1 MRRPFRIA
9 VASPA
14 PLICLGLPFL
24 SIRFSSIDATALPTS
39 FGARQVYDYLA
50 ADFQSG
56 AGSSIYVVAEAGRDR
71 MAEVSRYANTLAS
84 LPHVQAVEQPMPVGA
99 DTMRINLPSDAGTFI
114 AEHLAIAKQ
123 VRPTNPP
130 FPAPVGG
137 ARASLY
143 HLHVSRPTRLP

>member
-50 ADFQSG
+50 ANFQSG
-56 AGSSIYVVAEAGRDR
+56 TGSSIYVVAEAGLGRV
-71 MAEVSRYANTLAS
+71 AEVRRDADTLAG
-84 LPHVQAVEQPMPVGA
+84 LPHVQAGQPPHPRPRRR
-99 DTMRINLPSDAGTFI
+99 TRRIP
-114 AEHLAIAKQ
+114 HP
-123 VRPTNPP
+123 R
-130 FPAPVGG
+130 
-137 ARASLY
+137 
-143 HLHVSRPTRLP
+143 